1 MRRLV
6 FGLILASLAWLVG
19 LAAFITTLPAPAN
32 GAGEIAARLV
42 GGRSD
47 AVVVYTGGG
56 GKRITA
62 GMALL
67 ADGVAERLLISGV
80 HPDITRENVAEF
92 WSGAPE
98 LFECCVDL
106 GWEARSTIG
115 NADETAQWVGDHG
128 ATRIVLV
135 TSEYHM
141 PRALAES
148 RMTMPDI
155 EITPHPVA
163 SGYLNENG
171 KPASRK
177 AWGQLAGEYNKF
189 VLTKIKA
196 LFAFAR
202 N

>member
-6 FGLILASLAWLVG
+6 FGLILVSIAWLVG
-19 LAAFITTLPAPAN
+19 LAAFITTLPRAGHGAPAQ
-32 GAGEIAARLV
+32 
-42 GGRSD
+42 SD

-56 GKRITA
+56 GARITA
-62 GMALL
+62 GMTLL
-67 ADGVAERLLISGV
+67 ADGAAERLLISGV
-80 HPDITRENVAEF
+80 NPDTTRDNVAEL
-92 WSGAPE
+92 WTGAPE

-115 NADETAQWVGDHG
+115 NAGEAARWAKKHK

-148 RMTMPDI
+148 RITMPNV

-163 SGYLNENG
+163 SGYLDGDG
-171 KPASRK
+171 KPASVL
-177 AWGQLAGEYNKF
+177 AWEKLAGEYNKF
-189 VLTKIKA
+189 LLAKTKA
-196 LFAFAR
+196 LFAFAQ